1 MEFRTSCRRSVKLDA
16 FLVGSGRDHRCADDD
31 QASGGEYCP
40 DMLHTSPPCRTGARI
55 SVGAGSLTLSRPRS
69 DAIRVTEEFSTEHR
83 LRGRRRARPRE
94 ALAKYRNPPP
104 HMDHVHVPMLLPDIT
119 FDTRPTDYSPVN
131 QMQLRLRRHVL
142 ARLWRHRQR
151 LVGPAVLRLLLSSTR
166 SSGPTSS
173 DGGSGQ
179 PARSLRSGE
188 ASRPFRLNRA
198 DLAVSPVLRAT

>member
-16 FLVGSGRDHRCADDD
+16 FLFGSGRDHRCADDD

-104 HMDHVHVPMLLPDIT
+104 RMDHVHVSMLLPDIT
-119 FDTRPTDYSPVN
+119 FDTRPTDYSPVK
-131 QMQLRLRRHVL
+131 QMQLRRFDGTR
-142 ARLWRHRQR
+142 W
-151 LVGPAVLRLLLSSTR
+151 VGFGAIVN
-166 SSGPTSS
+166 G
-173 DGGSGQ
+173 
-179 PARSLRSGE
+179 
-188 ASRPFRLNRA
+188 
-198 DLAVSPVLRAT
+198 